1 MNKNY
6 ILATGLGTII
16 GIGGTYL
23 YLNRKYVLIYK
34 DEYEE
39 ASVETNKEEP
49 IENKENKESYIVTDP
64 KLLSKLNKNKISE
77 PGPIKPARVIDY
89 EKLKDDIIKDLE
101 IKDHEGYHSNDDI
114 VYNSEEI
121 DFYDE
126 VEAEVFEDNEENN
139 DRFVII
145 DASEFGDDKN
155 YEKESYT
162 YVISTAHLYDSYDFI
177 IEDIQEEI
185 GEEAASMLE
194 EYSGNE
200 IFLRDDHSKTYIH
213 IIKVND

>member
-6 ILATGLGTII
+6 ILATALGTII

-23 YLNRKYVLIYK
+23 YLNKKYVLIYK

-64 KLLSKLNKNKISE
+64 KLLSKLNENKISE